1 MLGETIIQPT
11 KLGANK
17 SGGCVLSSR
26 YMVSNKNLPAIFG
39 KIIDGAAPEKFT
51 VAHLKGIG
59 FTSSND
65 QGALPLLKDLKFLT
79 PDGTPTQRYHLYRDK
94 SQSKKVLG
102 DALRDAYEDLFHI
115 NENPGEPDRQAIVGR
130 FKSTH
135 NATDLVAERQ
145 AATFYA
151 LLKLADLSAPRSHKR
166 THDPVAAD
174 TKPDEGGDS
183 APDRQPASL
192 GFSGLRYN
200 IEVHLPATKDVEVYN
215 AIFKSLREH
224 LLDD

>member
-1 MLGETIIQPT
+1 M
-11 KLGANK
+11 
-17 SGGCVLSSR
+17 LSSR
-26 YMVSNKNLPAIFG
+26 YMVSNKNLPAIFS
-39 KIIDGAAPEKFT
+39 KIIEGAAPDKFT

-79 PDGTPTQRYHLYRDK
+79 PDGTPTQRYHRYRDK
-94 SQSKKVLG
+94 SQSKHVLG
-102 DALRDAYEDLFHI
+102 EAIREAYEDLFHI
-115 NENPGEPDRQAIVGR
+115 NENPTEVDRAAITGR

-145 AATFYA
+145 AATFYS
-151 LLKLADLSAPRSHKR
+151 LLKLADLSGPRAAKKTQQPITEPVGEDEPKPLKVSTQQAPL
-166 THDPVAAD
+166 AF
-174 TKPDEGGDS
+174 G
-183 APDRQPASL
+183 
-192 GFSGLRYN
+192 GLRYN

>member
-1 MLGETIIQPT
+1 
-11 KLGANK
+11 
-17 SGGCVLSSR
+17 
-26 YMVSNKNLPAIFG
+26 MVSNKNLPAILQ
-39 KIIDGAAPEKFT
+39 KIVDGAAPDKFT

-65 QGALPLLKDLKFLT
+65 QGVLPLLKDLKFLT
-79 PDGTPTQRYHLYRDK
+79 ADGTPTQRYQLYRDK
-94 SQSKKVLG
+94 SQSRRVLG
-102 DALRDAYEDLFHI
+102 DALREAYEDIFHI
-115 NENPGEPDRQAIVGR
+115 NEHPSDADRQAIIGR

-145 AATFYA
+145 AATFLA
-151 LLKLADLSAPRSHKR
+151 LSKLADLKGPGNSAPKSAEQSETIESTAKRPERSQQ
-166 THDPVAAD
+166 AI
-174 TKPDEGGDS
+174 
-183 APDRQPASL
+183 PA
-192 GFSGLRYN
+192 FSGLRYN

>member
-1 MLGETIIQPT
+1 M
-11 KLGANK
+11 
-17 SGGCVLSSR
+17 LSSR
-26 YMVSNKNLPAIFG
+26 YMVSNKNLPAIMQ
-39 KIIDGAAPEKFT
+39 KIIDGAAPDKFT

-65 QGALPLLKDLKFLT
+65 QGALPVLKDLKFLAA
-79 PDGTPTQRYHLYRDK
+79 DGSPTKRYHLYRDK
-94 SQSKKVLG
+94 SQSRRILG
-102 DALRDAYEDLFHI
+102 EALREAYEDLFHI
-115 NENPGEPDRQAIVGR
+115 NEHPSESDRVAIIGR

-145 AATFYA
+145 TATFLA
-151 LLKLADLSAPRSHKR
+151 LLKLADIGPASKQSHKPPEPPAPPPPEVAPPKAPRQ
-166 THDPVAAD
+166 DPL
-174 TKPDEGGDS
+174 
-183 APDRQPASL
+183 PA
-192 GFSGLRYN
+192 FSGLRYN

>member
-1 MLGETIIQPT
+1 
-11 KLGANK
+11 
-17 SGGCVLSSR
+17 
-26 YMVSNKNLPAIFG
+26 MVSNKNLPAIFS
-39 KIIDGAAPEKFT
+39 KIIEGAAPEKFT

-79 PDGTPTQRYHLYRDK
+79 ADGAPTPRYHQYRDK
-94 SQSKKVLG
+94 SQSKRVLG
-102 DALRDAYEDLFHI
+102 EALREAYEDLFHI
-115 NENPGEPDRQAIVGR
+115 NENPSEADRAAITGR

-145 AATFYA
+145 AATFYS
-151 LLKLADLSAPRSHKR
+151 LLKLADLSGPR
-166 THDPVAAD
+166 A
-174 TKPDEGGDS
+174 TKKVQETPTQIVDDGALKIPKPEPQ
-183 APDRQPASL
+183 AVPL
-192 GFSGLRYN
+192 GFGGLRYN

-224 LLDD
+224 LIDD